1 MKRKIER
8 GPWWISRE
16 TFLRERIEE
25 TGMSYR
31 KFAQVAGI
39 PLSTLSSILQ
49 HGIAS
54 ATLDNVFKICDALKV
69 DVDYLGRG
77 FQSGVSESDLRVM
90 KSAMNISIAR
100 RALRFRK
107 EAIAA
112 MLDISPAHYDWFEST
127 HFHVPIKYIKKLA
140 SIFNVSEEFLF
151 GDISTDPKI
160 EEELGSMSFLNLPD
174 PEKYEGIDIGAT
186 IKKYRL
192 QAGIN
197 AEELAES
204 LNVPMLDLEYWE
216 ERIKI
221 PTEQQ
226 IFQIIDILKIEYS
239 ELLSTRATFVTQ
251 PILDNDEIEI
261 IDKFKIASEEDRE
274 VIRLLLKKYG

>member
-8 GPWWISRE
+8 GSWWISRE
-16 TFLRERIEE
+16 AFLRQKIEE

-54 ATLDNVFKICDALKV
+54 ASLDNVFKICDALRI
-69 DVDYLGRG
+69 DVDYLGRE
-77 FQSGVSESDLRVM
+77 FQSGTSESDLHVM

-100 RALRFRK
+100 RALRYRK
-107 EAIAA
+107 EAVAA
-112 MLDISPAHYDWFEST
+112 MLDISPSHYDWFEST
-127 HFHVPIKYIKKLA
+127 HFQVPIKYIRKLA
-140 SIFNVSEEFLF
+140 NIFNVSEEFLL
-151 GDISTDPKI
+151 GDINTDLNII
-160 EEELGSMSFLNLPD
+160 EESGTNPYIDLPD
-174 PEKYEGIDIGAT
+174 PEKYEGINIGAT

-197 AEELAES
+197 TEELAVS
-204 LNVPMLDLEYWE
+204 LNVAEKEVEYWE

-221 PTEQQ
+221 PTEKQ
-226 IFQIIDILKIEYS
+226 IFQIIDVLKLEYS
-239 ELLSTRATFVTQ
+239 ELFSIPAPLVTQ
-251 PILDNDEIEI
+251 PILDKDEIEF
-261 IDKFKIASEEDRE
+261 IDKYKIASEEDQE
-274 VIRLLLKKYG
+274 VIRLLLKKYR